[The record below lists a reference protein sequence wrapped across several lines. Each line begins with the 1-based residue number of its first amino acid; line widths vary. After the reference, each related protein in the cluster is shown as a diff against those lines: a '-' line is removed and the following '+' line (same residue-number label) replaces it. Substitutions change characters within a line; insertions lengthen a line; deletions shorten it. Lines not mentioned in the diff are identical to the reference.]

1 MIVPIIDLSGIIEI
15 GIIEIESENGMND

>member
-1 MIVPIIDLSGIIEI
+1 MMAPIIDLSGIIEI